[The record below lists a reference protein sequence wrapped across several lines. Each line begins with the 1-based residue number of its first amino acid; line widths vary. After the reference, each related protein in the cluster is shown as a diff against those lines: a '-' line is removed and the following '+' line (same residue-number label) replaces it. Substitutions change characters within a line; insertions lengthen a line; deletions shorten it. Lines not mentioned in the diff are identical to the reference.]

1 MPGRVETD
9 RGTINHTPVSNQA
22 CDGVRLFFFNE
33 YLNASF
39 LFSMLN
45 DKRDTTYRYVDY
57 TLWSKMNRVQFNQ
70 QILNTRN

>member
-1 MPGRVETD
+1 MPGRVEID
-9 RGTINHTPVSNQA
+9 RGTINRTPVSNQA
-22 CDGVRLFFFNE
+22 CDGVHVFFFKE

-57 TLWSKMNRVQFNQ
+57 TLIKGE
-70 QILNTRN
+70 